1 MIIFLVMEKLLVQ
14 WKWPRTFKMFLL
26 QNGLLLR
33 RYTYLSNESS
43 YSVSQE
49 DGVDVRISDSNS
61 DDDESMKSM
70 EALLYNSD
78 ASDFDPN
85 GSYKVQSYS
94 FEAQVNID

>member
-1 MIIFLVMEKLLVQ
+1 
-14 WKWPRTFKMFLL
+14 MFIM

-43 YSVSQE
+43 YSVCQE

-61 DDDESMKSM
+61 DNDESMKSM
-70 EALLYNSD
+70 EELLYTSE

-85 GSYKVQSYS
+85 GSSKIQSYS
-94 FEAQVNID
+94 FEAQVYQLF